1 MTTREPAHAAATD
14 VAASDAIAADAI
26 SADVAD
32 SIRAAGLK
40 VTAPR
45 AAVMTALVNIPH
57 ADAEQ
62 LYSAVRTQLPGT
74 SLQAVYGV
82 LTALAGA
89 GLVRRIE
96 PAGSAALYERRIG
109 DNHHHAVCTNCKS
122 VTDVDC
128 VIGEAPCLVPSDTSG
143 FAVQSAEVTFW
154 GLCPACQAEL
164 AASASEAASEA
175 ASTPAPASS
184 F

>member
-1 MTTREPAHAAATD
+1 MTTQHLAHAATTVAT
-14 VAASDAIAADAI
+14 SDATAH
-26 SADVAD
+26 DVVD
-32 SIRAAGLK
+32 SLRAAGLK

-45 AAVMTALVNIPH
+45 VAVMTALVAIPH

-62 LYSAVRTQLPGT
+62 LYSAVRTELPGT

-82 LTALAGA
+82 LTALTGA

-96 PAGSAALYERRIG
+96 PAGSAALYERRID

-122 VTDVDC
+122 VTDIDC

-143 FAVQSAEVTFW
+143 FAVHSAEVTFW
-154 GLCPACQAEL
+154 GLCSACQAEA
-164 AASASEAASEA
+164 AASAL
-175 ASTPAPASS
+175 ASS
-184 F
+184 PSSDAPRHSPRT